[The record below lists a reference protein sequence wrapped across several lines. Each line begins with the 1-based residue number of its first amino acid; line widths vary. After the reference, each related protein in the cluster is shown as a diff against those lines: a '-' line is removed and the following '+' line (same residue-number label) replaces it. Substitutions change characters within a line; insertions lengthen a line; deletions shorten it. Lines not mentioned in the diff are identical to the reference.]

1 MFVYKKTEELEK
13 MTAEQLDQ
21 YKKEMKAHEDA
32 LLKTS
37 ITDEVKAQMT
47 AGQEALK
54 TFLADEIAKQL
65 LDANKG
71 QEGTTKTLAQEIS
84 ENKEAI
90 KAIANGDKK
99 TEVEIKALSNR
110 ASIANNTEA
119 IRLTDIGQLGVKRR
133 ALYDF
138 FPKVQVGKGNHNG
151 TIAYIDWDEDTTIRA
166 AAIVAEGATFPESTA
181 KFAEYTKKLQKIGDT
196 LPVTEEFME
205 DEVLASSELTKFVGI
220 NVNTVIDT
228 KIAVG
233 AGGANDIEGLY
244 TASPT
249 YTPVA
254 SAIADANIKD
264 LVRKMRT
271 AIVKTRGSKYAPN
284 FVACNSETIDRY
296 FLKKDANNNYMFD
309 SETGTIAG
317 LAIVEDNNLTDNTLV
332 VGDSRYGTIYEKG
345 GVVLS
350 EGYSGTQFVGDM
362 KTIKARV
369 RLLFL
374 VRNVDKT
381 GFLKC
386 TNITT
391 ALATLTT

>member
-1 MFVYKKTEELEK
+1 MEEIVKELGVKIDAFKNETVSK
-13 MTAEQLDQ
+13 AE
-21 YKKEMKAHEDA
+21 YET
-32 LLKTS
+32 LKG
-37 ITDEVKAQMT
+37 EL
-47 AGQEALK
+47 EALK
-54 TFLADEIAKQL
+54 AVESVDKSTVDALTAKLDELALEVKDLETKGTQSKGNELAEELKS
-65 LDANKG
+65 NKD
-71 QEGTTKTLAQEIS
+71 
-84 ENKEAI
+84 AI
-90 KAIANGDKK
+90 KSIANGDKNK
-99 TEVEIKALSNR
+99 EVVIKALSNR
-110 ASIANNTEA
+110 ASIADNTEA
-119 IRLTDIGQLGVKRR
+119 IRLTSIGQLGVKRR
-133 ALYDF
+133 SLYDF
-138 FPKVQVGKGNHNG
+138 FPKVQVGDGNHNG
-151 TIAYIDWDEDTTIRA
+151 TIAYIDWDESTTVRA
-166 AAIVAEGATFPESTA
+166 AAIVAEGDTFPESTA
-181 KFAEYTKKLQKIGDT
+181 KFAEYTMKLQKIGDT
-196 LPVTEEFME
+196 LPVTEEFMQ

-220 NVNTVIDT
+220 NVNTVVDT

-254 SAIADANIKD
+254 SGITDANIKD

-284 FVACNSETIDRY
+284 FVACNSDTIDRY
-296 FLKKDANNNYMFD
+296 FLKKDLNNNYMFD

-317 LAIVEDNNLTDNTLV
+317 LAIVEDNNLADNTLV
-332 VGDSRYGTIYEKG
+332 VGDGRYGTIYEKG

-350 EGYSGTQFVGDM
+350 EGYSGTQFVEDI

-374 VRNVDKT
+374 IRNVDKT

-391 ALATLTT
+391 ALTTLAS

>member
-1 MFVYKKTEELEK
+1 MTQEQIDALQSKIDGYKANLETKADKEVIESLKSELETLK
-13 MTAEQLDQ
+13 TNGVDKATVDALKANIDDLALQLKDATEKANPTNTDKVSEEIKA
-21 YKKEMKAHEDA
+21 KKEQIKNVA
-32 LLKTS
+32 S
-37 ITDEVKAQMT
+37 
-47 AGQEALK
+47 GG
-54 TFLADEIAKQL
+54 
-65 LDANKG
+65 KG
-71 QEGTTKTLAQEIS
+71 
-84 ENKEAI
+84 
-90 KAIANGDKK
+90 
-99 TEVEIKALSNR
+99 EVEIKALSNR

-119 IRLTDIGQLGVKRR
+119 VRLGTIGQLGVKLR

-138 FPKVQVGKGNHNG
+138 FPKVQVGDGNHNG
-151 TIAYIDWDEDTTIRA
+151 TISYIDWDEDTTVRA
-166 AAIVAEGATFPESTA
+166 AAIVAEGGTFPESTA

-205 DEVLASSELTKFVGI
+205 DEVLASSELKKFIDI

-244 TASPT
+244 TVAPA

-254 SAIADANIKD
+254 SGITDANIKD

-284 FVACNSETIDRY
+284 FVAANSDTIDRY

-317 LAIVEDNNLTDNTLV
+317 LAIVEDNNLADNTLV
-332 VGDSRYGTIYEKG
+332 VGDGRYGTIYEKG

-362 KTIKARV
+362 KTLKARV

-391 ALATLTT
+391 ALTTLAT